1 MNYSTKIIK
10 SEAKKKHCWP
20 YNCRKIRTRKS
31 SLLMFNFCEVFA
43 DHAMVT
49 TKKEGTSENMGFR
62 FQTEKRTETIIS
74 TFQKKPNGKQ
84 RTL

>member
-10 SEAKKKHCWP
+10 SEAKKKHCWT

-43 DHAMVT
+43 DRAMVT
-49 TKKEGTSENMGFR
+49 TKNEVPSEKMGFNG
-62 FQTEKRTETIIS
+62 ETV
-74 TFQKKPNGKQ
+74 
-84 RTL
+84 